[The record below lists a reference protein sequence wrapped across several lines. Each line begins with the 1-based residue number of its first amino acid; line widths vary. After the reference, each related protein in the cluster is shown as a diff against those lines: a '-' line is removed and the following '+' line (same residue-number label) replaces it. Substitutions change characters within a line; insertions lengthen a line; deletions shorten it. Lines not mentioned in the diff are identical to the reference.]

1 MPELRIPLDP
11 CNPGQFYACCGL
23 IELFELSDAQTLSYF
38 EVNWR
43 RPREA
48 TFVLASEAS
57 LELSTI
63 TQAVRKAEYKV
74 LPRPGAEDKSS
85 DKDSIA
91 PSLVLIFGQE
101 LVLDWW
107 LECFWHKASPL
118 KCWAGQVTT
127 QKLVSILP
135 PLLASDNSS
144 FEDGVPTTTRFG
156 IDPRSAWVALNLG
169 YSPNEQGQESRTY
182 PVVEMLGA
190 FGLQGF
196 RPAGSRAEG
205 FTYNL
210 WLSPL
215 PRVVARSVCA
225 RSWPGCES
233 VAYRFAL
240 GVRGSYKYFSF
251 AERITSSS

>member
-23 IELFELSDAQTLSYF
+23 IELFELSGTQTLSKF
-38 EVNWR
+38 VVNWR

-48 TFVLASEAS
+48 TFVLASDTA
-57 LELSTI
+57 LELGAI
-63 TQAVRKAEYKV
+63 AKAVREARYRS
-74 LPRPGAEDKSS
+74 LPRPEAKDK
-85 DKDSIA
+85 KPETDSIA
-91 PSLVLIFGQE
+91 PVQVTIFGRE
-101 LVLDWW
+101 IVLDWW
-107 LECFWHKASPL
+107 LEWFRQRARQL

-127 QKLVSILP
+127 RKLICILP
-135 PLLASDNSS
+135 ALLAGGDLS
-144 FEDGVPTTTRFG
+144 FDEGVLTTTRFG

-205 FTYNL
+205 FTYHL

-215 PRVVARSVCA
+215 PRVVVRSVCA

-233 VAYRFAL
+233 AAYRFSL

-251 AERITSSS
+251 AEPITSSS

>member
-1 MPELRIPLDP
+1 MPELRIPFDP

-23 IELFELSDAQTLSYF
+23 IELFELSGAQTLSKF
-38 EVNWR
+38 VVNWK

-48 TFVLASEAS
+48 TFVLASDAA
-57 LELSTI
+57 LELGAI
-63 TQAVRKAEYKV
+63 ANAVREARYKP
-74 LPRPGAEDKSS
+74 LQRPEAEDKTPET
-85 DKDSIA
+85 DSIA
-91 PSLVLIFGQE
+91 PAQVAIFGRE
-101 LVLDWW
+101 IVLDWW
-107 LECFWHKASPL
+107 LGWFRQKASQL

-127 QKLVSILP
+127 QKLICVLP
-135 PLLASDNSS
+135 ALLAGENLS
-144 FEDGVPTTTRFG
+144 FDEGVPTTTRFG

-205 FTYNL
+205 FTYHL
-210 WLSPL
+210 WLTPL

-233 VAYRFAL
+233 AAYRFSL

-251 AERITSSS
+251 AEPVTSSS